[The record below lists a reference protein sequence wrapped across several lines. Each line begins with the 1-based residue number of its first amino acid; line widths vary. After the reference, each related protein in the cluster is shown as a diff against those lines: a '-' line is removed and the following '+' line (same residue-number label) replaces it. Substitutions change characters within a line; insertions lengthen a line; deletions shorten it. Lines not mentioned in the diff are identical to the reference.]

1 MPISLSKTPASPPS
15 LTDRLIGA
23 LLILITC
30 LLILK
35 EWHLVSS
42 GLDYALVPA
51 VTLVV
56 ALLATQVAPGRRF
69 FVALAIALSLAL
81 VWRVEG
87 WQPVLLNAFHSA
99 GFIAAFFAALA
110 TLRSAAQQASSIR
123 AAGNFLALQPPG
135 RRYLALT
142 LGGQAFALL
151 LNYGAIALLGSLA
164 TAAAAD
170 EPDEEIRTH
179 RTRRMLL
186 AIQRGFVA
194 SLPWSPMSFS
204 IAITTALIPGTSWG
218 SVVLPA
224 IGTSA
229 LITLTGWALDTIFKP
244 KLSHPPAPRAA
255 PEGSWALMAPLLIL
269 LGLLVVSVLILQ
281 SLTGLRI
288 IALVLLVVPCMAAAW
303 ALLQKREGNPPLRE
317 RARTF
322 AFTELPAYR
331 GEVTLLMM
339 AGFIG
344 TVGAPLLAPLV
355 KASGFHPEDLPPAL
369 VLVSFVWIIPL
380 LGQLGMNP
388 ILAVTLIAPLVPAA
402 SELGVAP
409 EAIVVSITA
418 GWALGGISSPFT
430 ATTLLVGSFGN
441 VSARHVGLR
450 WNGSYMICML
460 LLLSAWVLALG
471 YLIL

>member
-1 MPISLSKTPASPPS
+1 MPTRLPVSPTPLAR
-15 LTDRLIGA
+15 LTG
-23 LLILITC
+23 LLLGLITC
-30 LLILK
+30 LVVVQ
-35 EWHLVSS
+35 EWHLT
-42 GLDYALVPA
+42 GPLDLLVVPA
-51 VTLVV
+51 VTLLVG
-56 ALLATQVAPGRRF
+56 LLTLQVAPGRRL
-69 FVALAIALSLAL
+69 FVALAVLLGLAL
-81 VWRVEG
+81 IWRVPD
-87 WQPVLLNAFHSA
+87 WQAVLLKAFHSA
-99 GFIAAFFAALA
+99 AFIAAFFAALA
-110 TLRSAAQQASSIR
+110 TLRSAAQQAPSIR

-164 TAAAAD
+164 TAAAQD
-170 EPDEEIRTH
+170 EPDAEIRSH

-204 IAITTALIPGTSWG
+204 VAITTALIPGTSWG

-224 IGTSA
+224 LGTSA

-244 KLSHPPAPRAA
+244 KLSQPPAPRAA
-255 PEGSWALMAPLLIL
+255 PKGSWALMSPLLVL
-269 LGLLVVSVLILQ
+269 LGLLGVSVLVLQ

-288 IALVLLVVPCMAAAW
+288 IAIVLLVVPTMATCW
-303 ALLQKREGNPPLRE
+303 VLLQQRGGGASLQS
-317 RARTF
+317 RAAEFVFR
-322 AFTELPAYR
+322 ELPSYR

-388 ILAVTLIAPLVPAA
+388 ILAVTLIAPLVPHADQ
-402 SELGVAP
+402 LGVSP
-409 EAIVVSITA
+409 EVIVVAITA

-430 ATTLLVGSFGN
+430 ATTLLIGSFGN

-450 WNGSYMICML
+450 WNGGYMLCL
-460 LLLSAWVLALG
+460 LVLLSAWVLVLG
-471 YLIL
+471 YLLN

>member
-1 MPISLSKTPASPPS
+1 MVV
-15 LTDRLIGA
+15 
-23 LLILITC
+23 ITG
-30 LLILK
+30 IVIVQ
-35 EWHLVSS
+35 EWHLT
-42 GLDYALVPA
+42 GALDWLVVPA
-51 VTLVV
+51 VTLLVGVLTLQVAAGRRLFVV
-56 ALLATQVAPGRRF
+56 AAVLLG
-69 FVALAIALSLAL
+69 LAL
-81 VWRVEG
+81 VWRVED
-87 WQPVLLNAFHSA
+87 WQTVLVKAFQSA
-99 GFIAAFFAALA
+99 AFIAAFFAALA
-110 TLRSAAQQASSIR
+110 TLRSAAQQADSIR

-142 LGGQAFALL
+142 LGGQAFSLL

-164 TAAAAD
+164 TAAAKD
-170 EPDEEIRTH
+170 EPDAEIRSH

-204 IAITTALIPGTSWG
+204 VAITTALIPGTSWG

-224 IGTSA
+224 LGTSA

-244 KLSHPPAPRAA
+244 RLSQPVAPRAA
-255 PEGSWALMAPLLIL
+255 PDGSWALMAPLLVL
-269 LGLLVVSVLILQ
+269 LGLLGVSVLVLQ

-288 IALVLLVVPCMAAAW
+288 IAIVLLIVPLMATVWVLMQARDGGA
-303 ALLQKREGNPPLRE
+303 PLRE
-317 RARTF
+317 RAAGF
-322 AFTELPAYR
+322 AFRELPSYR

-369 VLVSFVWIIPL
+369 VLVGLVWIIPL

-388 ILAVTLIAPLVPAA
+388 ILAVTLIAPLVPPA
-402 SELGVAP
+402 ELLGVTP
-409 EAIVVSITA
+409 EVVVVAITA

-430 ATTLLVGSFGN
+430 ATTLLIGSFGN

-450 WNGSYMICML
+450 WNGSYMLAL
-460 LLLSAWVLALG
+460 LLLLPAWVLVLG
-471 YLIL
+471 QLLT